1 MKRHSRPIGLLPTIL
16 LGFACSV
23 VVTLFALWAHPVS
36 VLAMLDKMLH
46 QPLILVLNWLPVAL
60 LIAAFAFAFRNVF
73 WSSAAVGAVVGVMS
87 LINRVKLTVRGEP
100 FVPRDITLI
109 KEAADAA
116 GSYDMTLPWFQAG
129 CLLVLTAAFIVLGVL
144 LPLKKA
150 ENAPKKRETLVRIV
164 GFVLC
169 AAVLVSAVGLVY
181 SSTELYNSFETTEP
195 YNLSSVNNE
204 LGFVYYFCYHFSTY
218 KIEKP
223 EGFDRDEAASWETGY
238 VPAQDAADVN
248 VVFVMNEAFSDILN
262 EDVFVF
268 PEGENP
274 MEVYNSLAESE
285 NAWAGHIVVPYFA
298 GGTADTEFDVV
309 SGMQTNLLNPASPSL
324 TAFRTVNRN
333 LDSIFR
339 VFGSDGYTSCFMH
352 PGQSWFYNRENVYDW
367 FGADESFFV
376 EDFEDAEYKGD
387 WVTDESVLRMLE
399 SRFEEKSAGGGL
411 DFTYAVTI
419 QNHMSYTED
428 KYGDYVCPEVET
440 TAELSPEIQ
449 TAVNVYAEGIR
460 DANALLESL
469 TEFYSAQSEPVL
481 LVFFGDHLPYLGD
494 NRQGYSELGLPA
506 AEIVGGED
514 PYAAYTAPVLIWCN
528 DAAAEALDFENAVDA
543 LDLPEDGRISACYL
557 GTAVLELTGRGEV
570 SPWFAFLNEMRR
582 ELPVLHNGFYESAD
596 GVISTEPT
604 AEQSELVSRMRCWA
618 YYKLRYGV
626 VD

>member
-1 MKRHSRPIGLLPTIL
+1 MKRHSRPVGLLTAIL
-16 LGFACSV
+16 LGLACSV
-23 VVTLFALWAHPVS
+23 VVTLFVLWAHPVS
-36 VLAMLDKMLH
+36 VLAMLGKMLR
-46 QPLILVLNWLPVAL
+46 QPLILFLNWLPIAL
-60 LIAAFAFAFRNVF
+60 LTAAFAFAFRNVF
-73 WSSAAVGAVVGVMS
+73 FSSALVGLIAGAMS
-87 LINRVKLTVRGEP
+87 LINRVKLTIRGEP
-100 FVPRDITLI
+100 FVPRDISLI

-116 GSYDMTLPWFQAG
+116 GSYDMTLPWFQIG
-129 CLLVLTAAFIVLGVL
+129 CLVVMTAVFIVLGVL
-144 LPLKKA
+144 LPLKKS
-150 ENAPKKRETLVRIV
+150 EDAPKMRGALVRV
-164 GFVLC
+164 MGFVLC
-169 AAVLVSAVGLVY
+169 LAVLVGAVGLVY
-181 SSTELYNSFETTEP
+181 SSTDLYNSFETTEP

-238 VPAQDAADVN
+238 ESAPDAADVN

-274 MEVYNSLAESE
+274 MEVYNTLAEGE

-298 GGTADTEFDVV
+298 GGTADTEFDVA
-309 SGMQTNLLNPASPSL
+309 SGMQTNLLNPAAPSL
-324 TAFRTVNRN
+324 TAFRTVNRD

-339 VFGSDGYTSCFMH
+339 VFGADGYTSCFMH

-376 EDFEDAEYKGD
+376 EDFDAEYKGS
-387 WVTDESVLRMLE
+387 WVTDESVLRELV

-419 QNHMSYTED
+419 QNHMSYNAE

-460 DANALLESL
+460 DANAMLEDL
-469 TEFYSAQSEPVL
+469 TEFYSEQSEPVL

-494 NRQGYSELGLPA
+494 NRQGYAELGLPA
-506 AEIVGGED
+506 ASVTGGED
-514 PYAAYTAPVLIWCN
+514 PFAAYTAPVLFWCN
-528 DAAAEALDFENAVDA
+528 DAAAEALDFANAIEA
-543 LDLPEDGRISACYL
+543 LDLPADGRISACYL
-557 GTAVLELTGRGEV
+557 GAAVLELTGRGEV

-582 ELPVLHNGFYESAD
+582 ELPVLHNGYYESAD
-596 GVISTEPT
+596 GEITTEPT
-604 AEQSELVSRMRCWA
+604 AEEAALVSRMRCWA

-626 VD
+626 VK

>member
-1 MKRHSRPIGLLPTIL
+1 MKRHSRPIGLLPAIL
-16 LGFACSV
+16 LGLACSV
-23 VVTLFALWAHPVS
+23 VVTLFVLWAHPVS
-36 VLAMLDKMLH
+36 VLAMLGKMLR
-46 QPLILVLNWLPVAL
+46 QPLILFLNWLPIAL
-60 LIAAFAFAFRNVF
+60 LTAAFAFAFRNVF
-73 WSSAAVGAVVGVMS
+73 FSSALVGFIAGAMS
-87 LINRVKLTVRGEP
+87 LVNRVKLTIRGEP
-100 FVPRDITLI
+100 FVPRDISLI

-116 GSYDMTLPWFQAG
+116 GSYDMTLPWFQLG
-129 CLLVLTAAFIVLGVL
+129 CLVVMTAVFIVLGVL

-150 ENAPKKRETLVRIV
+150 EDAPKKRGVLVRVI

-169 AAVLVSAVGLVY
+169 VAVLAGAVGLVY
-181 SSTELYNSFETTEP
+181 SSTDLYNSFETTEP

-238 VPAQDAADVN
+238 ESAPDAADVN

-274 MEVYNSLAESE
+274 MEVYNTLAEGE

-298 GGTADTEFDVV
+298 GGTADTEFDVA

-324 TAFRTVNRN
+324 TAFRTVNRD

-339 VFGSDGYTSCFMH
+339 VFGADGYTSCFMH

-376 EDFEDAEYKGD
+376 EDFDAEYKGD
-387 WVTDESVLRMLE
+387 WVTDESVLRELV

-419 QNHMSYTED
+419 QNHMSYTAE

-460 DANALLESL
+460 DANALLEDL
-469 TEFYSAQSEPVL
+469 TEFYSAQDEPVL

-494 NRQGYSELGLPA
+494 NRQGYAELGLPA
-506 AEIVGGED
+506 ASVAGGED
-514 PYAAYTAPVLIWCN
+514 PYAAYTAPFLIWCN
-528 DAAAEALDFENAVDA
+528 DAAAEALDFENAIEA
-543 LDLPEDGRISACYL
+543 LDLPADGRISACYL
-557 GTAVLELTGRGEV
+557 GAAVLELTGRGEV

-596 GVISTEPT
+596 GSISTEPT
-604 AEQSELVSRMRCWA
+604 AEQAALVSRMRCWA

>member
-1 MKRHSRPIGLLPTIL
+1 MKRHSRPVGLLTAIL
-16 LGFACSV
+16 LGLACSV
-23 VVTLFALWAHPVS
+23 VVTLFVLWAHPVS
-36 VLAMLDKMLH
+36 VLAMLGKMLR
-46 QPLILVLNWLPVAL
+46 QPLILFLNWLPIAL
-60 LIAAFAFAFRNVF
+60 LTAAFAFAFRNVF
-73 WSSAAVGAVVGVMS
+73 FSSALVGLIAGAMS
-87 LINRVKLTVRGEP
+87 LINRVKLTIRGEP
-100 FVPRDITLI
+100 FVPRDISLI

-116 GSYDMTLPWFQAG
+116 GSYDMTLPWFQIG
-129 CLLVLTAAFIVLGVL
+129 CLVVMTAVFIILGVL
-144 LPLKKA
+144 LPLKKS
-150 ENAPKKRETLVRIV
+150 EDAPKKRGALVRV
-164 GFVLC
+164 MGFVLC
-169 AAVLVSAVGLVY
+169 LAVLVGAVGLVY
-181 SSTELYNSFETTEP
+181 SSTDLYNSFETTEP

-238 VPAQDAADVN
+238 ESAPDAADVN

-274 MEVYNSLAESE
+274 MEVYNTMAEGE

-298 GGTADTEFDVV
+298 GGTADTEFDVA
-309 SGMQTNLLNPASPSL
+309 SGMQTNLLNPAAPSL
-324 TAFRTVNRN
+324 TAFRTVNRD

-339 VFGSDGYTSCFMH
+339 VFGADGYTSCFMH

-376 EDFEDAEYKGD
+376 EDFDAEYKGS
-387 WVTDESVLRMLE
+387 WVTDESVLRELV

-419 QNHMSYTED
+419 QNHMSYTAE

-460 DANALLESL
+460 DANAMLEDL
-469 TEFYSAQSEPVL
+469 TEFYSEQSEPVL

-494 NRQGYSELGLPA
+494 NRQGYAELGLPA
-506 AEIVGGED
+506 ASVTGGED
-514 PYAAYTAPVLIWCN
+514 PFAAYTAPVLFWCN
-528 DAAAEALDFENAVDA
+528 DAAAEALDFANAIEA
-543 LDLPEDGRISACYL
+543 LDLPADGRISACYL
-557 GTAVLELTGRGEV
+557 GAVVLELTGRGEV

-582 ELPVLHNGFYESAD
+582 ELPVLHNGYYESAD
-596 GVISTEPT
+596 GEITTEPT
-604 AEQSELVSRMRCWA
+604 AEEAALVSRMRCWA

-626 VD
+626 VK

>member
-1 MKRHSRPIGLLPTIL
+1 MKRHSRPVGLLTAIL
-16 LGFACSV
+16 LGLACGV
-23 VVTLFALWAHPVS
+23 VVTLFVLWAHPVS
-36 VLAMLDKMLH
+36 VLAMLGKMLR
-46 QPLILVLNWLPVAL
+46 QPLILFLNWLPIAL
-60 LIAAFAFAFRNVF
+60 LTAAFAFAFRNVF
-73 WSSAAVGAVVGVMS
+73 FSSALVGLIAGAMS
-87 LINRVKLTVRGEP
+87 LINRVKLTIRGEP
-100 FVPRDITLI
+100 FVPRDISLI

-116 GSYDMTLPWFQAG
+116 GSYDMTLPWFQIG
-129 CLLVLTAAFIVLGVL
+129 CLVVMTAVFIVLGVL
-144 LPLKKA
+144 LPLKKS
-150 ENAPKKRETLVRIV
+150 EDAPKKRGALVRV
-164 GFVLC
+164 MGFVLC
-169 AAVLVSAVGLVY
+169 LAVLVGAVGLVY
-181 SSTELYNSFETTEP
+181 SSADLYNSFETTEP

-238 VPAQDAADVN
+238 ESAPDAADVN

-274 MEVYNSLAESE
+274 MEVYNTLAEGE

-298 GGTADTEFDVV
+298 GGTADTEFDVA
-309 SGMQTNLLNPASPSL
+309 SGMQTNLLNPAAPSL
-324 TAFRTVNRN
+324 TAFRTVNRD

-339 VFGSDGYTSCFMH
+339 VFGADGYTSCFMH

-376 EDFEDAEYKGD
+376 EDFDAEYKGS
-387 WVTDESVLRMLE
+387 WVTDESVLRELV

-419 QNHMSYTED
+419 QNHMSYTAE

-460 DANALLESL
+460 DANAMLEDL
-469 TEFYSAQSEPVL
+469 TEFYSEQSEPVL

-494 NRQGYSELGLPA
+494 NRQGYAELGLPA
-506 AEIVGGED
+506 ASVTGGED
-514 PYAAYTAPVLIWCN
+514 PFAAYTAPVLFWCN
-528 DAAAEALDFENAVDA
+528 DAAAEALDFANAIEA
-543 LDLPEDGRISACYL
+543 LDLPADGRISACYL
-557 GTAVLELTGRGEV
+557 GAAVLELTGRGEV

-582 ELPVLHNGFYESAD
+582 ELPVLHNGYYESAD
-596 GVISTEPT
+596 GEITTEPT
-604 AEQSELVSRMRCWA
+604 AEEAALVSRMRCWA

-626 VD
+626 VK

>member
-1 MKRHSRPIGLLPTIL
+1 MKRHSRPVGLLTAIL
-16 LGFACSV
+16 LGLACSV
-23 VVTLFALWAHPVS
+23 VVTLFVLWAHPVS
-36 VLAMLDKMLH
+36 VLAMLGKMLR
-46 QPLILVLNWLPVAL
+46 QPLILFLNWLPIAL
-60 LIAAFAFAFRNVF
+60 LTAAFAFAFRNVF
-73 WSSAAVGAVVGVMS
+73 FSSALVGLIAGAMS
-87 LINRVKLTVRGEP
+87 LINRVKLTIRGEP
-100 FVPRDITLI
+100 FVPRDISLI

-116 GSYDMTLPWFQAG
+116 GSYDMTLPWFQIG
-129 CLLVLTAAFIVLGVL
+129 CLVVMTAVFIVLGVL
-144 LPLKKA
+144 LPLKKS
-150 ENAPKKRETLVRIV
+150 EDAPKKRGALVRV
-164 GFVLC
+164 MGFVLC
-169 AAVLVSAVGLVY
+169 LAVLVGAVGLVY
-181 SSTELYNSFETTEP
+181 SSTDLYNSFKTTEP

-223 EGFDRDEAASWETGY
+223 EGFDREEAASWETGY
-238 VPAQDAADVN
+238 ESAPDAADVN

-274 MEVYNSLAESE
+274 MEVYNTMAEGE

-298 GGTADTEFDVV
+298 GGTADTEFDVA
-309 SGMQTNLLNPASPSL
+309 SGMQTNLLNPAAPSL
-324 TAFRTVNRN
+324 TAFRTVNRD

-339 VFGSDGYTSCFMH
+339 VFGADGYTSCFMH

-376 EDFEDAEYKGD
+376 EDFDAEYKGS
-387 WVTDESVLRMLE
+387 WVTDESVLRELV

-419 QNHMSYTED
+419 QNHMSYTAE

-460 DANALLESL
+460 DANAMLEDL
-469 TEFYSAQSEPVL
+469 TEFYSEQSEPVL

-494 NRQGYSELGLPA
+494 NRQGYAELGLPA
-506 AEIVGGED
+506 ASVTGGED
-514 PYAAYTAPVLIWCN
+514 PFAAYTAPVLFWCN
-528 DAAAEALDFENAVDA
+528 DAAAEALDFANAIEA
-543 LDLPEDGRISACYL
+543 LDLPADGRISACYL
-557 GTAVLELTGRGEV
+557 GAAVLELTGRGEV

-582 ELPVLHNGFYESAD
+582 ELPVLHNGYYESAD
-596 GVISTEPT
+596 GEITTEPT
-604 AEQSELVSRMRCWA
+604 AEEAALVSRMRCWA

-626 VD
+626 VK

>member
-1 MKRHSRPIGLLPTIL
+1 MKRHSRPVGLLTAIL
-16 LGFACSV
+16 LGLACGV
-23 VVTLFALWAHPVS
+23 VVTLFVLWAHPVS
-36 VLAMLDKMLH
+36 VLAMLGKMLR
-46 QPLILVLNWLPVAL
+46 QPLILFLNWLPIAL
-60 LIAAFAFAFRNVF
+60 LTAAFAFAFRNVF
-73 WSSAAVGAVVGVMS
+73 FSSALVGLIAGAMS
-87 LINRVKLTVRGEP
+87 LINRVKLTIRGEP
-100 FVPRDITLI
+100 FVPRDISLI

-116 GSYDMTLPWFQAG
+116 GSYDMTLPWFQIG
-129 CLLVLTAAFIVLGVL
+129 CLVVMTAVFIVLGVL
-144 LPLKKA
+144 LPLKKS
-150 ENAPKKRETLVRIV
+150 EDAPKKRGALVRV
-164 GFVLC
+164 MGFVLC
-169 AAVLVSAVGLVY
+169 LAVLVGAVGLVY
-181 SSTELYNSFETTEP
+181 SSADLYNSFETTEP

-238 VPAQDAADVN
+238 ESAPDAADVN

-274 MEVYNSLAESE
+274 MEVYNTLAEGE

-298 GGTADTEFDVV
+298 GGTADTEFDVA
-309 SGMQTNLLNPASPSL
+309 SGMQTNLLNPAAPSL
-324 TAFRTVNRN
+324 TAFRTVNRD

-339 VFGSDGYTSCFMH
+339 IFGADGYTSCFMH

-376 EDFEDAEYKGD
+376 EDFDAEYKGS
-387 WVTDESVLRMLE
+387 WVTDESVLRELV

-419 QNHMSYTED
+419 QNHMSYTAE

-460 DANALLESL
+460 DANAMLEDL
-469 TEFYSAQSEPVL
+469 TEFYSEQSEPVL

-494 NRQGYSELGLPA
+494 NRQGYAELGLPA
-506 AEIVGGED
+506 ASVTGGED
-514 PYAAYTAPVLIWCN
+514 PFAAYTAPVLFWCN
-528 DAAAEALDFENAVDA
+528 DAAAEALDFANAIEA
-543 LDLPEDGRISACYL
+543 LDLPADGRISACYL
-557 GTAVLELTGRGEV
+557 GAVVLELTGRGEV

-582 ELPVLHNGFYESAD
+582 KLPVLHNGYYEGAD
-596 GVISTEPT
+596 GEITTEPT
-604 AEQSELVSRMRCWA
+604 AEEAALVSRMRCWA

-626 VD
+626 VK

>member
-1 MKRHSRPIGLLPTIL
+1 MKRHSRPVGLLTAIL
-16 LGFACSV
+16 LGLACSV
-23 VVTLFALWAHPVS
+23 VVTLFVLWAHPVS
-36 VLAMLDKMLH
+36 VLAMLGKMLR
-46 QPLILVLNWLPVAL
+46 QPLILFLNWLPIAL
-60 LIAAFAFAFRNVF
+60 LTAAFAFAFRNVF
-73 WSSAAVGAVVGVMS
+73 FSSALVGLIAGVMS
-87 LINRVKLTVRGEP
+87 IINRVKLTIRGEP
-100 FVPRDITLI
+100 FVPRDISLI

-116 GSYDMTLPWFQAG
+116 GSYDMTLPWFQIG
-129 CLLVLTAAFIVLGVL
+129 CLVVMTAVFIVLGVL
-144 LPLKKA
+144 LPLKKS
-150 ENAPKKRETLVRIV
+150 EDAPKKRGALVRV
-164 GFVLC
+164 MGFVLC
-169 AAVLVSAVGLVY
+169 LAVLVGAVGLVY
-181 SSTELYNSFETTEP
+181 SSTDLYNSFETTEP

-223 EGFDRDEAASWETGY
+223 EGFDREEAASWETGY
-238 VPAQDAADVN
+238 ESAPDAADVN

-274 MEVYNSLAESE
+274 MEVYNTLAEGE

-298 GGTADTEFDVV
+298 GGTADTEFDVA
-309 SGMQTNLLNPASPSL
+309 SGMQTNLLNPAAPSL
-324 TAFRTVNRN
+324 TAFRTVNRD

-339 VFGSDGYTSCFMH
+339 VFGADGYTSCFMH

-376 EDFEDAEYKGD
+376 EDFDAEYKGS
-387 WVTDESVLRMLE
+387 WVTDESVLRELI

-419 QNHMSYTED
+419 QNHMSYTAE

-460 DANALLESL
+460 DANAMLEDL
-469 TEFYSAQSEPVL
+469 TEFYSEQSEPVL

-494 NRQGYSELGLPA
+494 NRQVYAELGLPA
-506 AEIVGGED
+506 ASVTGGED
-514 PYAAYTAPVLIWCN
+514 PFAAYTAPVLFWCN
-528 DAAAEALDFENAVDA
+528 DAAAEALDFANAIEA
-543 LDLPEDGRISACYL
+543 LDLPADGRISACYL
-557 GTAVLELTGRGEV
+557 GAAVLELTGRGEV

-582 ELPVLHNGFYESAD
+582 ELPVLHNGYYESAD
-596 GVISTEPT
+596 GEITTEPT
-604 AEQSELVSRMRCWA
+604 AEEAALVSRMRCWA

-626 VD
+626 VK

>member
-1 MKRHSRPIGLLPTIL
+1 MKRHSRPVGLLTAIL
-16 LGFACSV
+16 LGLACSV
-23 VVTLFALWAHPVS
+23 VVTLFVLWAHPVS
-36 VLAMLDKMLH
+36 VLAMLGKMLR
-46 QPLILVLNWLPVAL
+46 QPLILFLNWLPIAL
-60 LIAAFAFAFRNVF
+60 LTAAFAFAFRNVF
-73 WSSAAVGAVVGVMS
+73 FSSALVGLIAGAMS
-87 LINRVKLTVRGEP
+87 LINRVKLTIRGEP
-100 FVPRDITLI
+100 FVPRDISLI

-116 GSYDMTLPWFQAG
+116 GSYDMTLPWFQIG
-129 CLLVLTAAFIVLGVL
+129 CLVVMTAVFIVLGVL
-144 LPLKKA
+144 LPLKKS
-150 ENAPKKRETLVRIV
+150 EDAPKKRGALVRV
-164 GFVLC
+164 TGFVLC
-169 AAVLVSAVGLVY
+169 LAVLVGAVGLVY
-181 SSTELYNSFETTEP
+181 SSTDLYNSFETTEP

-204 LGFVYYFCYHFSTY
+204 LGFAYYFCYHFSTY

-238 VPAQDAADVN
+238 ESAPDAADVN

-274 MEVYNSLAESE
+274 MEVYNTMAEGE

-298 GGTADTEFDVV
+298 GGTADTEFDVA
-309 SGMQTNLLNPASPSL
+309 SGMQTNLLNPAAPSL
-324 TAFRTVNRN
+324 TAFRTVNRD

-339 VFGSDGYTSCFMH
+339 VFGADGYTSCFMH

-376 EDFEDAEYKGD
+376 EDFDAEYKGS
-387 WVTDESVLRMLE
+387 WVTDESVLRELV

-419 QNHMSYTED
+419 QNHMSYTAE

-460 DANALLESL
+460 DANAMLEDL
-469 TEFYSAQSEPVL
+469 TEFYSEQSEPVL

-494 NRQGYSELGLPA
+494 NRQGYAELGLPA
-506 AEIVGGED
+506 ASVTGGED
-514 PYAAYTAPVLIWCN
+514 PFAAYTAPVLFWCN
-528 DAAAEALDFENAVDA
+528 DAAAEALDFANAIEA
-543 LDLPEDGRISACYL
+543 LDLPADGRISACYL
-557 GTAVLELTGRGEV
+557 GAVVLELTGRGEV

-582 ELPVLHNGFYESAD
+582 ELPVLHNGYYESAD
-596 GVISTEPT
+596 GEITTEPT
-604 AEQSELVSRMRCWA
+604 VEEAALVSRMRCWA

-626 VD
+626 VK

>member
-1 MKRHSRPIGLLPTIL
+1 MKRHSRPVGLLTAIL
-16 LGFACSV
+16 LGLACSV
-23 VVTLFALWAHPVS
+23 VVTLFVLWAHPVS
-36 VLAMLDKMLH
+36 VLAMLGKMLR
-46 QPLILVLNWLPVAL
+46 QPLILFLNWLPIAL
-60 LIAAFAFAFRNVF
+60 LTAAFAFAFRNVF
-73 WSSAAVGAVVGVMS
+73 FSSALVGLIAGVMS
-87 LINRVKLTVRGEP
+87 IINRVKLTIRGEP
-100 FVPRDITLI
+100 FVPRDISLI

-116 GSYDMTLPWFQAG
+116 GSYDMTLPWFQIG
-129 CLLVLTAAFIVLGVL
+129 CLVVMTAVFIVLGVL
-144 LPLKKA
+144 LPLKKS
-150 ENAPKKRETLVRIV
+150 EDAPKKRGALVRV
-164 GFVLC
+164 TGFVLC
-169 AAVLVSAVGLVY
+169 LAVLVGAVGLVY
-181 SSTELYNSFETTEP
+181 SSTDLYNSFETTEP

-238 VPAQDAADVN
+238 ESAPDAADVN

-274 MEVYNSLAESE
+274 MEVYNTLAEGE

-298 GGTADTEFDVV
+298 GGTADTEFDVA
-309 SGMQTNLLNPASPSL
+309 SGMQTNLLNPAAPSL
-324 TAFRTVNRN
+324 TAFRTVNRD

-339 VFGSDGYTSCFMH
+339 VFGADGYTSCFMH

-376 EDFEDAEYKGD
+376 EDFDAEYKGS
-387 WVTDESVLRMLE
+387 WVTDESVLRELF

-419 QNHMSYTED
+419 QNHMSYTAE

-460 DANALLESL
+460 DANAMLEDL
-469 TEFYSAQSEPVL
+469 TEFYSEQSEPVL

-494 NRQGYSELGLPA
+494 NRQGYAELGLPA
-506 AEIVGGED
+506 ASVTGGED
-514 PYAAYTAPVLIWCN
+514 PFAAYTAPVLFWCN
-528 DAAAEALDFENAVDA
+528 DAAAEALDFANAIEA
-543 LDLPEDGRISACYL
+543 LDLPADGRISACYL
-557 GTAVLELTGRGEV
+557 GAAVLELTGRGEV

-582 ELPVLHNGFYESAD
+582 ELPVLHNGYYESAD
-596 GVISTEPT
+596 GEITTEPT
-604 AEQSELVSRMRCWA
+604 AEEAALVSRMRCWA

-626 VD
+626 VK

>member
-1 MKRHSRPIGLLPTIL
+1 MKRHSRPVGLLTAIL
-16 LGFACSV
+16 LGLACGV
-23 VVTLFALWAHPVS
+23 VVTLFVLWAHPVS
-36 VLAMLDKMLH
+36 VLAMLGKMLR
-46 QPLILVLNWLPVAL
+46 QPLILFLNWLPIAL
-60 LIAAFAFAFRNVF
+60 LTAAFAFAFRNVF
-73 WSSAAVGAVVGVMS
+73 FSSALVGLIAGAMS
-87 LINRVKLTVRGEP
+87 LINRVKLTIRGEP
-100 FVPRDITLI
+100 FVPRDISLI

-116 GSYDMTLPWFQAG
+116 GSYDMTLPWFQIG
-129 CLLVLTAAFIVLGVL
+129 CLVVMTAVFIVLGVL
-144 LPLKKA
+144 LPLKKS
-150 ENAPKKRETLVRIV
+150 EDAPKKRGALVRV
-164 GFVLC
+164 MGFVLC
-169 AAVLVSAVGLVY
+169 LAVLVGAVGLVY
-181 SSTELYNSFETTEP
+181 SSTDLYNSFETTEP

-204 LGFVYYFCYHFSTY
+204 LGFAYYFCYHFSTY

-238 VPAQDAADVN
+238 ESAPDAADVN

-274 MEVYNSLAESE
+274 MEVYNTLAEGE

-298 GGTADTEFDVV
+298 GGTADTEFDVA
-309 SGMQTNLLNPASPSL
+309 SGMQTNLLNPAAPSL
-324 TAFRTVNRN
+324 TAFRTVNRD

-339 VFGSDGYTSCFMH
+339 VFGADGYTSCFMH

-376 EDFEDAEYKGD
+376 EDFDAEYKGS
-387 WVTDESVLRMLE
+387 WVTDESVLRELV

-419 QNHMSYTED
+419 QNHMSYTAE

-460 DANALLESL
+460 DANAMLEDL
-469 TEFYSAQSEPVL
+469 TEFYSEQSEPVL

-494 NRQGYSELGLPA
+494 NRQGYAELGLPA
-506 AEIVGGED
+506 ASVTGGED
-514 PYAAYTAPVLIWCN
+514 PFAAYTAPVLFWCN
-528 DAAAEALDFENAVDA
+528 DAAAEALDFANAIEA
-543 LDLPEDGRISACYL
+543 LDLPADGRISACYL
-557 GTAVLELTGRGEV
+557 GAVVLELTGRGEV

-582 ELPVLHNGFYESAD
+582 ELPVLHNGYYESAD
-596 GVISTEPT
+596 GEITTEPT
-604 AEQSELVSRMRCWA
+604 AEEAALVSRMRCWA

-626 VD
+626 VK

>member
-1 MKRHSRPIGLLPTIL
+1 MKRHSRPVGLLTAIL
-16 LGFACSV
+16 LGLACSV
-23 VVTLFALWAHPVS
+23 VVTLFVLWAHPVS
-36 VLAMLDKMLH
+36 VLAMLGKMLR
-46 QPLILVLNWLPVAL
+46 QPLILFLNWLPIAL
-60 LIAAFAFAFRNVF
+60 LTAAFAFAFRNVF
-73 WSSAAVGAVVGVMS
+73 FSSALVGLIAGAMS
-87 LINRVKLTVRGEP
+87 IINRVKLTIRGEP
-100 FVPRDITLI
+100 FVPRDISLI

-116 GSYDMTLPWFQAG
+116 GSYDMTLPWFQIG
-129 CLLVLTAAFIVLGVL
+129 CLVVMTAVFIALGVL
-144 LPLKKA
+144 LPLKKS
-150 ENAPKKRETLVRIV
+150 EDAPKKRGALVRV
-164 GFVLC
+164 MGFVLC
-169 AAVLVSAVGLVY
+169 LAVLVGAVGLVY
-181 SSTELYNSFETTEP
+181 SSTDLYNSFETTEP

-204 LGFVYYFCYHFSTY
+204 LGFAYYFCYHFSTY

-238 VPAQDAADVN
+238 ESAPDAADVN

-274 MEVYNSLAESE
+274 MEVYNTLAEGE

-298 GGTADTEFDVV
+298 GGTADTEFDVA
-309 SGMQTNLLNPASPSL
+309 SGMQTNLLNPAAPSL
-324 TAFRTVNRN
+324 TAFRTVNRD

-339 VFGSDGYTSCFMH
+339 VFGADGYTSCFMH

-376 EDFEDAEYKGD
+376 EDFDAEYKGS
-387 WVTDESVLRMLE
+387 WVTDESVLRELV

-419 QNHMSYTED
+419 QNHMSYTAE

-460 DANALLESL
+460 DANAMLEDL
-469 TEFYSAQSEPVL
+469 TEFYSEQSEPVL

-494 NRQGYSELGLPA
+494 NRQGYAELGLPA
-506 AEIVGGED
+506 ASVTGGED
-514 PYAAYTAPVLIWCN
+514 PFAAYTAPVLFWCN
-528 DAAAEALDFENAVDA
+528 DAAAEALDFANAIEA
-543 LDLPEDGRISACYL
+543 LDLPADGRISACYL
-557 GTAVLELTGRGEV
+557 GAVVLELTGRGEV

-582 ELPVLHNGFYESAD
+582 ELPVLHNGYYESAD
-596 GVISTEPT
+596 GEITTEPT
-604 AEQSELVSRMRCWA
+604 AEEAALVSRMRCWA

-626 VD
+626 VK

>member
-1 MKRHSRPIGLLPTIL
+1 MKRHSRPVGLLTAIL
-16 LGFACSV
+16 LGLACGV
-23 VVTLFALWAHPVS
+23 VVTLFVLWAHPVS
-36 VLAMLDKMLH
+36 VLAMLGKMLR
-46 QPLILVLNWLPVAL
+46 QPLILFLNWLPIAL
-60 LIAAFAFAFRNVF
+60 LTAAFAFAFRNVF
-73 WSSAAVGAVVGVMS
+73 FSSALVGLIAGAMS
-87 LINRVKLTVRGEP
+87 LINRVKLTIRGEP
-100 FVPRDITLI
+100 FVPRDISLI

-116 GSYDMTLPWFQAG
+116 GSYDMTLPWFQIG
-129 CLLVLTAAFIVLGVL
+129 CLVVMTAVFIVLGVL
-144 LPLKKA
+144 LPLKKS
-150 ENAPKKRETLVRIV
+150 EDAPKKRGALVRV
-164 GFVLC
+164 MGFVLC
-169 AAVLVSAVGLVY
+169 LAVLVGAVGLVY
-181 SSTELYNSFETTEP
+181 SSADLYNSFETTEP

-223 EGFDRDEAASWETGY
+223 EGFDREEAASWETGY
-238 VPAQDAADVN
+238 ESAPDAADVN

-274 MEVYNSLAESE
+274 MEVYNTLAEGE

-298 GGTADTEFDVV
+298 GGTADTEFDVA
-309 SGMQTNLLNPASPSL
+309 SGMQTNLLNPAAPSL
-324 TAFRTVNRN
+324 TAFRTVNRD

-339 VFGSDGYTSCFMH
+339 VFGADGYTSCFMH

-376 EDFEDAEYKGD
+376 EDFDAEYKGS
-387 WVTDESVLRMLE
+387 WVTDESVLRELV

-419 QNHMSYTED
+419 QNHMSYTAE

-460 DANALLESL
+460 DANAMLEDL
-469 TEFYSAQSEPVL
+469 TEFYSEQSEPVL

-494 NRQGYSELGLPA
+494 NRQGYAELGLPA
-506 AEIVGGED
+506 ASVTGGED
-514 PYAAYTAPVLIWCN
+514 PFAAYTAPVLFWCN
-528 DAAAEALDFENAVDA
+528 DAAAEALDFANAIEA
-543 LDLPEDGRISACYL
+543 LDLPADGRISACYL
-557 GTAVLELTGRGEV
+557 GAVVLELTGRGEV

-582 ELPVLHNGFYESAD
+582 ELPVLHNGYYEGAD
-596 GVISTEPT
+596 GEITTEPT
-604 AEQSELVSRMRCWA
+604 AEEAALVSRMRCWA

-626 VD
+626 VK

>member
-1 MKRHSRPIGLLPTIL
+1 MKRHSRPVGLLTAIL
-16 LGFACSV
+16 LGLACGV
-23 VVTLFALWAHPVS
+23 VVTLFVLWAHPVS
-36 VLAMLDKMLH
+36 VLAMLGKMLR
-46 QPLILVLNWLPVAL
+46 QPLILFLNWLPIAL
-60 LIAAFAFAFRNVF
+60 LTAAFAFAFRNVF
-73 WSSAAVGAVVGVMS
+73 FSSALVGLIAGAMS
-87 LINRVKLTVRGEP
+87 LINRVKLTIRGEP
-100 FVPRDITLI
+100 FVPRDISLI

-116 GSYDMTLPWFQAG
+116 GSYDMTLPWFQIG
-129 CLLVLTAAFIVLGVL
+129 CLVVMTAVFIVLGVL
-144 LPLKKA
+144 LPLKKS
-150 ENAPKKRETLVRIV
+150 EDAPKKRGALVRV
-164 GFVLC
+164 MGFVLC
-169 AAVLVSAVGLVY
+169 LAVLVGAVGLVY
-181 SSTELYNSFETTEP
+181 SSADLYNSFETTEP

-238 VPAQDAADVN
+238 ESAPDAADVN

-274 MEVYNSLAESE
+274 MEVYNTLAEGE

-298 GGTADTEFDVV
+298 GGTADTEFDVA
-309 SGMQTNLLNPASPSL
+309 SGMQTNLLNPAAPSL
-324 TAFRTVNRN
+324 TAFRTVNRD

-339 VFGSDGYTSCFMH
+339 IFGADGYTSCFMH

-376 EDFEDAEYKGD
+376 EDFDAEYKGS
-387 WVTDESVLRMLE
+387 WVTDESVLRELI

-419 QNHMSYTED
+419 QNHMSYTAE

-460 DANALLESL
+460 DANAMLEDL
-469 TEFYSAQSEPVL
+469 TEFYSEQSEPVL

-494 NRQGYSELGLPA
+494 NRQGYAELGLPA
-506 AEIVGGED
+506 ASVTGGED
-514 PYAAYTAPVLIWCN
+514 PFAAYTAPVLFWCN
-528 DAAAEALDFENAVDA
+528 DAAAEALDFANAIEA
-543 LDLPEDGRISACYL
+543 LDLPADGRISACYL
-557 GTAVLELTGRGEV
+557 GAVVLELTGRGEV

-582 ELPVLHNGFYESAD
+582 ELPVLHNGYYEGAD
-596 GVISTEPT
+596 GEITTEPT
-604 AEQSELVSRMRCWA
+604 AEEAALVSRMRCWA

-626 VD
+626 VK

>member
-1 MKRHSRPIGLLPTIL
+1 MKRHSRPVGLLTAIL
-16 LGFACSV
+16 LGLACSV
-23 VVTLFALWAHPVS
+23 VVTLFVLWAHPVS
-36 VLAMLDKMLH
+36 VLAMLGKMLR
-46 QPLILVLNWLPVAL
+46 QPLILFLNWLPIAL
-60 LIAAFAFAFRNVF
+60 LTAAFAFAFRNVF
-73 WSSAAVGAVVGVMS
+73 FSSALVGLIAGAMS
-87 LINRVKLTVRGEP
+87 IINRVKLTVRGEP
-100 FVPRDITLI
+100 FVPRDISLI

-116 GSYDMTLPWFQAG
+116 GSYDMTLPWFQIG
-129 CLLVLTAAFIVLGVL
+129 CLAVMTAVFIVLGVL
-144 LPLKKA
+144 LPLKKS
-150 ENAPKKRETLVRIV
+150 EDAPKKRGALVRV
-164 GFVLC
+164 MGFVLC
-169 AAVLVSAVGLVY
+169 LAVLVGAVGLVY
-181 SSTELYNSFETTEP
+181 SSTDLYNSFETTEP

-238 VPAQDAADVN
+238 ESAPDAADVN
-248 VVFVMNEAFSDILN
+248 VVFVMDEAFSDILN

-274 MEVYNSLAESE
+274 MEVYNTLAEGE

-298 GGTADTEFDVV
+298 GGTADTEFDVA
-309 SGMQTNLLNPASPSL
+309 SGMQTNLLNPAAPSL
-324 TAFRTVNRN
+324 TAFRTVNRD

-339 VFGSDGYTSCFMH
+339 VFGADGYTSCFMH

-376 EDFEDAEYKGD
+376 EDFDAEYKGS
-387 WVTDESVLRMLE
+387 WVTDESVLRELV

-419 QNHMSYTED
+419 QNHMSYTAE

-460 DANALLESL
+460 DANALLEDL
-469 TEFYSAQSEPVL
+469 TEFYSAQDEPVL

-494 NRQGYSELGLPA
+494 NRQGYAELGLPA
-506 AEIVGGED
+506 ASVTGGED
-514 PYAAYTAPVLIWCN
+514 PFAAYTAPVLFWCN
-528 DAAAEALDFENAVDA
+528 DAAAEALDFENAIEA
-543 LDLPEDGRISACYL
+543 LDLPADGRISACYL
-557 GTAVLELTGRGEV
+557 GAAVLELTGRGEV

-582 ELPVLHNGFYESAD
+582 ELPVLHNGYYESAD
-596 GVISTEPT
+596 GEITTEPT
-604 AEQSELVSRMRCWA
+604 AEEAALVSRMRCWA

-626 VD
+626 VK

>member
-1 MKRHSRPIGLLPTIL
+1 MKRHSRPVGLLTAIL
-16 LGFACSV
+16 LGLACSV
-23 VVTLFALWAHPVS
+23 VVTLFVLWAHPVS
-36 VLAMLDKMLH
+36 VLAMLGKMLR
-46 QPLILVLNWLPVAL
+46 QPLILFLNWLPIAL
-60 LIAAFAFAFRNVF
+60 LTAAFAFAFRNVF
-73 WSSAAVGAVVGVMS
+73 FSSALVGLIAGAMS
-87 LINRVKLTVRGEP
+87 LINRVKLTIRGEP
-100 FVPRDITLI
+100 FVPRDISLI

-116 GSYDMTLPWFQAG
+116 GSYDMTLPWFQIG
-129 CLLVLTAAFIVLGVL
+129 CLVVMTAVFIVLGVL
-144 LPLKKA
+144 LPLKKS
-150 ENAPKKRETLVRIV
+150 EDAPKKRGALVRV
-164 GFVLC
+164 MGFVLC
-169 AAVLVSAVGLVY
+169 LAVLVGAVGLVY
-181 SSTELYNSFETTEP
+181 SSTDLYNSFETTEP

-238 VPAQDAADVN
+238 ESAPAAADVN

-274 MEVYNSLAESE
+274 MEVYNTLAEGE

-309 SGMQTNLLNPASPSL
+309 SGMQTNLLNPAAPSL
-324 TAFRTVNRN
+324 TAFRTVNRD

-339 VFGSDGYTSCFMH
+339 V
-352 PGQSWFYNRENVYDW
+352 

-376 EDFEDAEYKGD
+376 EDFDAEYKGS
-387 WVTDESVLRMLE
+387 WVTDESVLRELV

-419 QNHMSYTED
+419 QNHMSYTAE

-460 DANALLESL
+460 DANAMLEDL
-469 TEFYSAQSEPVL
+469 TEFYSEQSEPVL

-494 NRQGYSELGLPA
+494 NRQGYAELGLPA
-506 AEIVGGED
+506 ASVTGGED
-514 PYAAYTAPVLIWCN
+514 PFAAYTAPVLFWCN
-528 DAAAEALDFENAVDA
+528 DAAAEALDFANAIEA
-543 LDLPEDGRISACYL
+543 LDLPADGRISACYL
-557 GTAVLELTGRGEV
+557 GAVVLELTGRGEV

-582 ELPVLHNGFYESAD
+582 ELPVLHNGYYESAD
-596 GVISTEPT
+596 GEITTEPT
-604 AEQSELVSRMRCWA
+604 AEEAALVSRMRCWA

-626 VD
+626 VK

>member
-1 MKRHSRPIGLLPTIL
+1 MKRHSRPVGLLTAIL
-16 LGFACSV
+16 LGLACSV
-23 VVTLFALWAHPVS
+23 VVTLFVLWAHPVS
-36 VLAMLDKMLH
+36 VLAMLGKMLR
-46 QPLILVLNWLPVAL
+46 QPLILFLNWLPIAL
-60 LIAAFAFAFRNVF
+60 LTAAFAFAFRNVF
-73 WSSAAVGAVVGVMS
+73 FSSALVGLIVGAMS
-87 LINRVKLTVRGEP
+87 LINRVKLTIRGEP
-100 FVPRDITLI
+100 FVPRDISLI

-116 GSYDMTLPWFQAG
+116 GSYDMTLPWFQIG
-129 CLLVLTAAFIVLGVL
+129 CLVVMTAVFIVLGVL
-144 LPLKKA
+144 LPLKKS
-150 ENAPKKRETLVRIV
+150 EDAPKKRGALVRV
-164 GFVLC
+164 MGFVLC
-169 AAVLVSAVGLVY
+169 LAVLVGAVGLVY
-181 SSTELYNSFETTEP
+181 SSTDLYNSFETTEP

-204 LGFVYYFCYHFSTY
+204 LGFAYYFCYHFSTY

-238 VPAQDAADVN
+238 ESAPDAADVN

-274 MEVYNSLAESE
+274 MEVYNTMAEGE

-298 GGTADTEFDVV
+298 GGTADTEFDVA
-309 SGMQTNLLNPASPSL
+309 SGMQTNLLNPAAPSL
-324 TAFRTVNRN
+324 TAFRTVNRD

-339 VFGSDGYTSCFMH
+339 VFGADGYTSCFMH

-376 EDFEDAEYKGD
+376 EDFDAEYKGS
-387 WVTDESVLRMLE
+387 WVTDESVLRELI

-419 QNHMSYTED
+419 QNHMSYTAE

-460 DANALLESL
+460 DANAMLEDL
-469 TEFYSAQSEPVL
+469 TEFYSEQSEPVL

-494 NRQGYSELGLPA
+494 NRQGYAELGLPA
-506 AEIVGGED
+506 ASVTGGED
-514 PYAAYTAPVLIWCN
+514 PFAAYTAPVLFWCN
-528 DAAAEALDFENAVDA
+528 DAAAEALDFANAIEA
-543 LDLPEDGRISACYL
+543 LDLPADGRISACYL
-557 GTAVLELTGRGEV
+557 GAAVLELTGRGEV

-582 ELPVLHNGFYESAD
+582 ELPVLHNGYYESAD
-596 GVISTEPT
+596 GEITTEPT
-604 AEQSELVSRMRCWA
+604 AEEAALVSRMRCWA

-626 VD
+626 VK

>member
-1 MKRHSRPIGLLPTIL
+1 MKRHSRPVGLLTAIL
-16 LGFACSV
+16 LGLACSV
-23 VVTLFALWAHPVS
+23 VVTLFVLWAHPVS
-36 VLAMLDKMLH
+36 VLAMLGKMLR
-46 QPLILVLNWLPVAL
+46 QPLILFLNWLPIAL
-60 LIAAFAFAFRNVF
+60 LTAAFAFAFRNVF
-73 WSSAAVGAVVGVMS
+73 FSSALVGLIAGVMS
-87 LINRVKLTVRGEP
+87 IINRVKLTIRGEP
-100 FVPRDITLI
+100 FVPRDISLI

-116 GSYDMTLPWFQAG
+116 GSYDMTLPWFQIG
-129 CLLVLTAAFIVLGVL
+129 CLVVMTAVFIVLGVL
-144 LPLKKA
+144 LPLKKS
-150 ENAPKKRETLVRIV
+150 EDAPKKRGALVRV
-164 GFVLC
+164 MGFVLC
-169 AAVLVSAVGLVY
+169 LAVLVGAVGLVY
-181 SSTELYNSFETTEP
+181 SSTDLYNSFETTEP

-238 VPAQDAADVN
+238 ESAPDAADVN

-274 MEVYNSLAESE
+274 MEVYNTLAEGE

-298 GGTADTEFDVV
+298 GGTADTEFDVA
-309 SGMQTNLLNPASPSL
+309 SGMQTNLLNPAAPSL
-324 TAFRTVNRN
+324 TAFRTVNRD

-339 VFGSDGYTSCFMH
+339 IFGADGYTSCFMH

-376 EDFEDAEYKGD
+376 EDFDAEYKGS
-387 WVTDESVLRMLE
+387 WVTDESVLRELV

-419 QNHMSYTED
+419 QNHMSYTAE

-460 DANALLESL
+460 DANAMLEDL
-469 TEFYSAQSEPVL
+469 TEFYSEQSEPVL

-494 NRQGYSELGLPA
+494 NRQGYAELGLPA
-506 AEIVGGED
+506 ASVTGGED
-514 PYAAYTAPVLIWCN
+514 PFAAYTAPVLFWCN
-528 DAAAEALDFENAVDA
+528 DAAAEALDFANAIEA
-543 LDLPEDGRISACYL
+543 LDLPADGRISACYL
-557 GTAVLELTGRGEV
+557 GAAVLELTGRGEV

-582 ELPVLHNGFYESAD
+582 ELPVLHNGYYESAD
-596 GVISTEPT
+596 GEITTEPT
-604 AEQSELVSRMRCWA
+604 AEEAALVSRMRCWA

-626 VD
+626 VK

>member
-1 MKRHSRPIGLLPTIL
+1 MKRHSRPVGLLTAIL
-16 LGFACSV
+16 LGLACSV
-23 VVTLFALWAHPVS
+23 VVTLFVLWAHPVS
-36 VLAMLDKMLH
+36 VLAMLGKMLR
-46 QPLILVLNWLPVAL
+46 QPLILFLNWLPIAL
-60 LIAAFAFAFRNVF
+60 LTAAFAFAFRNVF
-73 WSSAAVGAVVGVMS
+73 FSSALVGLIAGAMS
-87 LINRVKLTVRGEP
+87 LINRVKLTIRGEP
-100 FVPRDITLI
+100 FVPRDISLI

-116 GSYDMTLPWFQAG
+116 GSYDMTLPWFQIG
-129 CLLVLTAAFIVLGVL
+129 CLVVMTAVFIVLGVL
-144 LPLKKA
+144 LPLKKS
-150 ENAPKKRETLVRIV
+150 EDAPKKRGALVRV
-164 GFVLC
+164 MGFVLC
-169 AAVLVSAVGLVY
+169 LAVLVGAVGLVY
-181 SSTELYNSFETTEP
+181 SSTDLYNSFETTEP

-204 LGFVYYFCYHFSTY
+204 LGFAYYFCYHFSTY

-223 EGFDRDEAASWETGY
+223 EGFDREEAASWETGY
-238 VPAQDAADVN
+238 ESAPDAADVN

-274 MEVYNSLAESE
+274 MEVYNTLAEGE

-298 GGTADTEFDVV
+298 GGTADTEFDVA
-309 SGMQTNLLNPASPSL
+309 SGMQTNLLNPAAPSL
-324 TAFRTVNRN
+324 TAFRTVNRD

-339 VFGSDGYTSCFMH
+339 IFGADGYTSCFMH

-376 EDFEDAEYKGD
+376 EDFDAEYKGS
-387 WVTDESVLRMLE
+387 WVTDESVLRELI

-419 QNHMSYTED
+419 QNHMSYTAE

-460 DANALLESL
+460 DANAMLEDL
-469 TEFYSAQSEPVL
+469 TEFYSEQSEPVL

-494 NRQGYSELGLPA
+494 NRQGYAELGLPA
-506 AEIVGGED
+506 ASVTGGED
-514 PYAAYTAPVLIWCN
+514 PFAAYTAPVLFWCN
-528 DAAAEALDFENAVDA
+528 DAAAEALDFANAIEA
-543 LDLPEDGRISACYL
+543 LDLPADGRISACYL
-557 GTAVLELTGRGEV
+557 GAVVLELTGRGEV

-582 ELPVLHNGFYESAD
+582 ELPVLHNGYYESAD
-596 GVISTEPT
+596 GEITTEPT
-604 AEQSELVSRMRCWA
+604 AEEAALVSRMRCWA

-626 VD
+626 VK

>member
-1 MKRHSRPIGLLPTIL
+1 MKRHSRPVGLLTAIL
-16 LGFACSV
+16 LGLACSV
-23 VVTLFALWAHPVS
+23 VVTLFVLWAHPVS
-36 VLAMLDKMLH
+36 VLAMLGKMLR
-46 QPLILVLNWLPVAL
+46 QPLILFLNWLPIAL
-60 LIAAFAFAFRNVF
+60 LTAAFAFAFRNVF
-73 WSSAAVGAVVGVMS
+73 FSSALVGLIAGAMS
-87 LINRVKLTVRGEP
+87 LINRVKLTIRGEP
-100 FVPRDITLI
+100 FVPRDISLI

-116 GSYDMTLPWFQAG
+116 GSYDMTLPWFQIG
-129 CLLVLTAAFIVLGVL
+129 CLVVMTAVFIVLGVL
-144 LPLKKA
+144 LPLKKS
-150 ENAPKKRETLVRIV
+150 EDAPKKRGALVRV
-164 GFVLC
+164 MGFVLC
-169 AAVLVSAVGLVY
+169 LAVLVGAVGLVY
-181 SSTELYNSFETTEP
+181 SSTDLYNSFETTEP

-223 EGFDRDEAASWETGY
+223 EGFDREEAASWETGY
-238 VPAQDAADVN
+238 ESAPDAADVN

-274 MEVYNSLAESE
+274 MEVYNTLAEGE

-298 GGTADTEFDVV
+298 GGTADTEFDVA
-309 SGMQTNLLNPASPSL
+309 SGMQTNLLNPAAPSL
-324 TAFRTVNRN
+324 TAFRTVNRD

-339 VFGSDGYTSCFMH
+339 VFGADGYTSCFMH

-376 EDFEDAEYKGD
+376 EDFDAEYKGS
-387 WVTDESVLRMLE
+387 WVTDESVLRELV

-419 QNHMSYTED
+419 QNHMSYTAE

-460 DANALLESL
+460 DANALLKDL
-469 TEFYSAQSEPVL
+469 TEFYSEQSEPVL

-494 NRQGYSELGLPA
+494 NRQGYAELGLPA
-506 AEIVGGED
+506 ASVTGGED
-514 PYAAYTAPVLIWCN
+514 PFAAYTAPVLFWCN
-528 DAAAEALDFENAVDA
+528 DAAAEALDFANAIEA
-543 LDLPEDGRISACYL
+543 LDLPADGRISACYL
-557 GTAVLELTGRGEV
+557 GAVVLELTGRGEV

-582 ELPVLHNGFYESAD
+582 ELPVLHNGYYESAD
-596 GVISTEPT
+596 GEITTEPT
-604 AEQSELVSRMRCWA
+604 AEEAALVSRMRCWA

-626 VD
+626 VK

>member
-1 MKRHSRPIGLLPTIL
+1 MKRHSRPVGLLTAIL
-16 LGFACSV
+16 LGLACSV
-23 VVTLFALWAHPVS
+23 VVTLFVLWAHPVS
-36 VLAMLDKMLH
+36 VLAMLGKMLR
-46 QPLILVLNWLPVAL
+46 QPLILFLNWLPIAL
-60 LIAAFAFAFRNVF
+60 LTAAFAFAFRNVF
-73 WSSAAVGAVVGVMS
+73 FSSALVGLIVGAMS
-87 LINRVKLTVRGEP
+87 LINRVKLTIRGEP
-100 FVPRDITLI
+100 FVPRDISLI

-116 GSYDMTLPWFQAG
+116 GSYDMTLPWFQIG
-129 CLLVLTAAFIVLGVL
+129 CLVVMTAVFIVLGVL
-144 LPLKKA
+144 LPLKKS
-150 ENAPKKRETLVRIV
+150 EDAPKKRGALVRV
-164 GFVLC
+164 MGFVLC
-169 AAVLVSAVGLVY
+169 LAVLVGAVGLVY
-181 SSTELYNSFETTEP
+181 SSADLYNSFETTEP

-204 LGFVYYFCYHFSTY
+204 LGFAYYFCYHFSTY

-238 VPAQDAADVN
+238 ESAPDAADVN

-274 MEVYNSLAESE
+274 MEVYNTLAEGE

-298 GGTADTEFDVV
+298 GGTADTEFDVA
-309 SGMQTNLLNPASPSL
+309 SGMQTNLLNPAAPSL
-324 TAFRTVNRN
+324 TAFRTVNRD

-339 VFGSDGYTSCFMH
+339 IFGADGYTSCFMH

-376 EDFEDAEYKGD
+376 EDFDAEYKGS
-387 WVTDESVLRMLE
+387 WVTDESVLRELV

-419 QNHMSYTED
+419 QNHMSYTAE

-460 DANALLESL
+460 DANAMLEDL
-469 TEFYSAQSEPVL
+469 TEFYSEQSEPVL

-494 NRQGYSELGLPA
+494 NRQGYAELGLPA
-506 AEIVGGED
+506 ASVTGGED
-514 PYAAYTAPVLIWCN
+514 PFAAYTAPVLFWCN
-528 DAAAEALDFENAVDA
+528 DAAAEALDFANAIEA
-543 LDLPEDGRISACYL
+543 LDLPADGRISACYL
-557 GTAVLELTGRGEV
+557 GAVVLELTGRGEV

-582 ELPVLHNGFYESAD
+582 ELPVLHNGYYESAD
-596 GVISTEPT
+596 GEITTEPT
-604 AEQSELVSRMRCWA
+604 AEEAALVSRMRCWA

-626 VD
+626 VK

>member
-1 MKRHSRPIGLLPTIL
+1 MKRHSRPVGLLTAIL
-16 LGFACSV
+16 LGLACGV
-23 VVTLFALWAHPVS
+23 VVTLFVLWAHPVS
-36 VLAMLDKMLH
+36 VLAMLGKMLR
-46 QPLILVLNWLPVAL
+46 QPLILFLNWLPIAL
-60 LIAAFAFAFRNVF
+60 LTAAFAFAFRNVF
-73 WSSAAVGAVVGVMS
+73 FSSALVGLIAGAMS
-87 LINRVKLTVRGEP
+87 LINRVKLTIRGEP
-100 FVPRDITLI
+100 FVPRDISLI

-116 GSYDMTLPWFQAG
+116 GSYDMTLPWFQIG
-129 CLLVLTAAFIVLGVL
+129 CLVVMTAVFIILGVL
-144 LPLKKA
+144 LPLKKS
-150 ENAPKKRETLVRIV
+150 EDAPKKRGALVRV
-164 GFVLC
+164 MGFVLC
-169 AAVLVSAVGLVY
+169 LAVLVGAVGLVY
-181 SSTELYNSFETTEP
+181 SSTDLYNSFETTEP

-238 VPAQDAADVN
+238 ESAPDAADVN

-274 MEVYNSLAESE
+274 MEVYNTLAEGE

-298 GGTADTEFDVV
+298 GGTADTEFDVA
-309 SGMQTNLLNPASPSL
+309 SGMQTNLLNPAAPSL
-324 TAFRTVNRN
+324 TAFRTVNRD

-339 VFGSDGYTSCFMH
+339 VFGADGYTSCFMH

-376 EDFEDAEYKGD
+376 EDFDAEYKGS
-387 WVTDESVLRMLE
+387 WVTDESVLRELI

-419 QNHMSYTED
+419 QNHMSYTAE

-460 DANALLESL
+460 DANAMLEDL
-469 TEFYSAQSEPVL
+469 TEFYSEQSEPVL

-494 NRQGYSELGLPA
+494 NRQGYAELGLPA
-506 AEIVGGED
+506 ASVTGGED
-514 PYAAYTAPVLIWCN
+514 PFAAYTAPVLFWCN
-528 DAAAEALDFENAVDA
+528 DAAAEALDFANAIEA
-543 LDLPEDGRISACYL
+543 LDLPADGRISACYL
-557 GTAVLELTGRGEV
+557 GAAVLELTGRGEV

-582 ELPVLHNGFYESAD
+582 ELPVLHNGYYESAD
-596 GVISTEPT
+596 GEITTEPT
-604 AEQSELVSRMRCWA
+604 SEEAALVSRMRCWA

-626 VD
+626 VK

>member
-1 MKRHSRPIGLLPTIL
+1 MKRHSRPVGLLTAIL
-16 LGFACSV
+16 LGLACSV
-23 VVTLFALWAHPVS
+23 VVTLFVLWAHPVS
-36 VLAMLDKMLH
+36 VLAMLGKMLR
-46 QPLILVLNWLPVAL
+46 QPLILFLNWLPIAL
-60 LIAAFAFAFRNVF
+60 LTAAFAFAFRNVF
-73 WSSAAVGAVVGVMS
+73 FSSALVGLIAGAMS
-87 LINRVKLTVRGEP
+87 LINRVKLTIRGEP
-100 FVPRDITLI
+100 FVPRDISLI

-116 GSYDMTLPWFQAG
+116 GSYDMTLPWFQIG
-129 CLLVLTAAFIVLGVL
+129 CLVVMTAVFIVLGVL
-144 LPLKKA
+144 LPLKKS
-150 ENAPKKRETLVRIV
+150 EDAPKKRGALVRV
-164 GFVLC
+164 MGFVLC
-169 AAVLVSAVGLVY
+169 LAVLVGAVGLVY
-181 SSTELYNSFETTEP
+181 SSTDLYNSFKTTEP

-223 EGFDRDEAASWETGY
+223 EGFDREEAASWEIGY
-238 VPAQDAADVN
+238 ESAPDAADVN

-274 MEVYNSLAESE
+274 MEVYNTMAEGE

-298 GGTADTEFDVV
+298 GGTADTEFDVA
-309 SGMQTNLLNPASPSL
+309 SGMQTNLLNPAAPSL
-324 TAFRTVNRN
+324 TAFRTVNRD

-339 VFGSDGYTSCFMH
+339 IFGADGYTSCFMH

-376 EDFEDAEYKGD
+376 EDFDAEYKGS
-387 WVTDESVLRMLE
+387 WVTDESVLRELI

-419 QNHMSYTED
+419 QNHMSYTAE

-460 DANALLESL
+460 DANAMLEDL
-469 TEFYSAQSEPVL
+469 TEFYSEQSEPVL

-494 NRQGYSELGLPA
+494 NRQGYAELGLPA
-506 AEIVGGED
+506 ASVTGGED
-514 PYAAYTAPVLIWCN
+514 PFAAYTAPVLFWCN
-528 DAAAEALDFENAVDA
+528 DAAAEALDFANAIEA
-543 LDLPEDGRISACYL
+543 LDLPADGRISACYL
-557 GTAVLELTGRGEV
+557 GAAVLELTGRGEV

-582 ELPVLHNGFYESAD
+582 ELPVLHNGYYESAD
-596 GVISTEPT
+596 GEITTEPT
-604 AEQSELVSRMRCWA
+604 AEEAALVSRMRCWA

-626 VD
+626 VK

>member
-1 MKRHSRPIGLLPTIL
+1 MKRHSRPVGLLTAIL
-16 LGFACSV
+16 LGLACGV
-23 VVTLFALWAHPVS
+23 VVTLFVLWAHPVS
-36 VLAMLDKMLH
+36 VLAMLGKMLR
-46 QPLILVLNWLPVAL
+46 QPLILFLNWLPIAL
-60 LIAAFAFAFRNVF
+60 LTAAFAFAFRNVF
-73 WSSAAVGAVVGVMS
+73 FSSALVGLIAGVMS
-87 LINRVKLTVRGEP
+87 IINRVKLTIRGEP
-100 FVPRDITLI
+100 FVPRDISLI

-116 GSYDMTLPWFQAG
+116 GSYDMTLPWFQIG
-129 CLLVLTAAFIVLGVL
+129 CLVVMTAVFIVLGVL
-144 LPLKKA
+144 LPLKKS
-150 ENAPKKRETLVRIV
+150 EDAPKKRGALVRV
-164 GFVLC
+164 MGFVLC
-169 AAVLVSAVGLVY
+169 LAVLVGAVGLVY
-181 SSTELYNSFETTEP
+181 SSTDLYNSFETTEP

-204 LGFVYYFCYHFSTY
+204 LGFAYYFCYHFSTY

-238 VPAQDAADVN
+238 ESAPDAADVN

-274 MEVYNSLAESE
+274 MEVYNTMAEGE

-298 GGTADTEFDVV
+298 GGTADTEFDVA
-309 SGMQTNLLNPASPSL
+309 SGMQTNLLNPAAPSL
-324 TAFRTVNRN
+324 TAFRTVNRD

-339 VFGSDGYTSCFMH
+339 IFGADGYTSCFMH

-376 EDFEDAEYKGD
+376 EDFDAEYKGS
-387 WVTDESVLRMLE
+387 WVTDESVLRELI

-419 QNHMSYTED
+419 QNHMSYTAE

-460 DANALLESL
+460 DANAMLEDL
-469 TEFYSAQSEPVL
+469 TEFYSEQSEPVL

-494 NRQGYSELGLPA
+494 NRQGYAELGLPA
-506 AEIVGGED
+506 ASVTGGED
-514 PYAAYTAPVLIWCN
+514 PFAAYTAPVLFWCN
-528 DAAAEALDFENAVDA
+528 DAAAEALDFANAIEA
-543 LDLPEDGRISACYL
+543 LDLPADGRISACYL
-557 GTAVLELTGRGEV
+557 GAVVLELTGRGEV

-582 ELPVLHNGFYESAD
+582 ELPVLHNGYYESAD
-596 GVISTEPT
+596 GEITTEPT
-604 AEQSELVSRMRCWA
+604 AEEAALVSRMRCWA

-626 VD
+626 VK

>member
-1 MKRHSRPIGLLPTIL
+1 MKRHSRPVGLLTAIL
-16 LGFACSV
+16 LGLACSV
-23 VVTLFALWAHPVS
+23 VVTLFVLWAHPVS
-36 VLAMLDKMLH
+36 VLAMLGKMLR
-46 QPLILVLNWLPVAL
+46 QPLILFLNWLPIAL
-60 LIAAFAFAFRNVF
+60 LTAAFAFAFRNVF
-73 WSSAAVGAVVGVMS
+73 FSSALVGLIAGAMS
-87 LINRVKLTVRGEP
+87 LINRVKLTIRGEP
-100 FVPRDITLI
+100 FVPRDISLI

-116 GSYDMTLPWFQAG
+116 GSYDMTLPWFQIG
-129 CLLVLTAAFIVLGVL
+129 CLVVMTAVFIVLGVL
-144 LPLKKA
+144 LPLKKS
-150 ENAPKKRETLVRIV
+150 EDAPKMRGALVRV
-164 GFVLC
+164 MGFVLC
-169 AAVLVSAVGLVY
+169 LAVLVGAVGLVY
-181 SSTELYNSFETTEP
+181 SSTDLYNSFETTEP

-238 VPAQDAADVN
+238 ESAPDAADVN

-274 MEVYNSLAESE
+274 MEVYNTLAEGE

-298 GGTADTEFDVV
+298 GGTADTEFDVA
-309 SGMQTNLLNPASPSL
+309 SGMQTNLLNPAAPSL
-324 TAFRTVNRN
+324 TAFRTVNRD

-339 VFGSDGYTSCFMH
+339 VFGADGYTSCFMH

-376 EDFEDAEYKGD
+376 EDFDAEYKGS
-387 WVTDESVLRMLE
+387 WVTDESVLRELV

-419 QNHMSYTED
+419 QNHMSYTAE

-460 DANALLESL
+460 DANAMLEDL
-469 TEFYSAQSEPVL
+469 TEFYSEQSEPVL

-494 NRQGYSELGLPA
+494 NRQGYAELGLPA
-506 AEIVGGED
+506 ASVTGGED
-514 PYAAYTAPVLIWCN
+514 PFAAYTAPVLFWCN
-528 DAAAEALDFENAVDA
+528 DAAAEALDFANAIEA
-543 LDLPEDGRISACYL
+543 LDLPADGRISACYL
-557 GTAVLELTGRGEV
+557 GAVVLELTGRGEV

-582 ELPVLHNGFYESAD
+582 ELPVLHNGYYEGAD
-596 GVISTEPT
+596 GEITTEPT
-604 AEQSELVSRMRCWA
+604 AEEAALVSRMRCWA

-626 VD
+626 VK

>member
-1 MKRHSRPIGLLPTIL
+1 MKRHSRPVGLLTAIL
-16 LGFACSV
+16 LGLACGV
-23 VVTLFALWAHPVS
+23 VVTLFVLWAHPVS
-36 VLAMLDKMLH
+36 VLAMLGKMLR
-46 QPLILVLNWLPVAL
+46 QPLILFLNWLPIAL
-60 LIAAFAFAFRNVF
+60 LTAAFAFAFRNVF
-73 WSSAAVGAVVGVMS
+73 FSSALVGLIAGAMS
-87 LINRVKLTVRGEP
+87 LINRVKLTIRGEP
-100 FVPRDITLI
+100 FVPRDISLI

-116 GSYDMTLPWFQAG
+116 GSYDMTLPWFQIG
-129 CLLVLTAAFIVLGVL
+129 CLVVMTAVFIILGVL
-144 LPLKKA
+144 LPLKKS
-150 ENAPKKRETLVRIV
+150 EDAPKKRGALVRV
-164 GFVLC
+164 MGFVLC
-169 AAVLVSAVGLVY
+169 LAVLVGAVGLVY
-181 SSTELYNSFETTEP
+181 SSTDLYNSFETTEP

-238 VPAQDAADVN
+238 ESAPDAADVN

-274 MEVYNSLAESE
+274 MEVYNTLAEGE

-298 GGTADTEFDVV
+298 GGTADTEFDVA
-309 SGMQTNLLNPASPSL
+309 SGMQTNLLNPAAPSL
-324 TAFRTVNRN
+324 TAFRTVNRD

-339 VFGSDGYTSCFMH
+339 IFGADGYTSCFMH

-376 EDFEDAEYKGD
+376 EDFDAEYKGS
-387 WVTDESVLRMLE
+387 WVTDESVLRELV

-419 QNHMSYTED
+419 QNHMSYTAE

-460 DANALLESL
+460 DANAMLEDL
-469 TEFYSAQSEPVL
+469 TEFYSEQSEPVL

-494 NRQGYSELGLPA
+494 NRQGYAELGLPA
-506 AEIVGGED
+506 ASVTGGED
-514 PYAAYTAPVLIWCN
+514 PFAAYTAPVLFWCN
-528 DAAAEALDFENAVDA
+528 DAAAEALDFANAIEA
-543 LDLPEDGRISACYL
+543 LDLPADGRISACYL
-557 GTAVLELTGRGEV
+557 GAVVLELTGRGEV

-582 ELPVLHNGFYESAD
+582 ELPVLHNGYYEGAD
-596 GVISTEPT
+596 GEITTEPT
-604 AEQSELVSRMRCWA
+604 AEEAALVSRMRCWA

-626 VD
+626 VK

>member
-1 MKRHSRPIGLLPTIL
+1 MKRHSRPVGLLTAIL
-16 LGFACSV
+16 LGLACSV
-23 VVTLFALWAHPVS
+23 VVTLFVLWAHPVS
-36 VLAMLDKMLH
+36 VLAMLGKMLR
-46 QPLILVLNWLPVAL
+46 QPLILFLNWLPIAL
-60 LIAAFAFAFRNVF
+60 LTAAFAFAFRNVF
-73 WSSAAVGAVVGVMS
+73 FSSALVGLIAGVMS
-87 LINRVKLTVRGEP
+87 IINRVKLTIRGEP
-100 FVPRDITLI
+100 FVPRDISLI

-116 GSYDMTLPWFQAG
+116 GSYDMTLPWFQIG
-129 CLLVLTAAFIVLGVL
+129 CLVVMTAVFIVLGVL
-144 LPLKKA
+144 LPLKKS
-150 ENAPKKRETLVRIV
+150 EDAPKKRGALVRV
-164 GFVLC
+164 MGFVLC
-169 AAVLVSAVGLVY
+169 LAVLVGAVGLVY
-181 SSTELYNSFETTEP
+181 SSTDLYNSFETTEP

-223 EGFDRDEAASWETGY
+223 EGFDREEAASWETGY
-238 VPAQDAADVN
+238 ESAPDAADVN

-274 MEVYNSLAESE
+274 MEVYNTLAEGE

-298 GGTADTEFDVV
+298 GGTADTEFDVA
-309 SGMQTNLLNPASPSL
+309 SGMQTNLLNPAAPSL
-324 TAFRTVNRN
+324 TAFRTVNRD

-339 VFGSDGYTSCFMH
+339 VFGADGYTSCFMH

-376 EDFEDAEYKGD
+376 EDFDAEYKGS
-387 WVTDESVLRMLE
+387 WVTDESVLRELV

-419 QNHMSYTED
+419 QNHMSYTAE

-460 DANALLESL
+460 DANAMLEDL
-469 TEFYSAQSEPVL
+469 TEFYSAQDEPVL

-494 NRQGYSELGLPA
+494 NRQGYAELGLPA
-506 AEIVGGED
+506 ANVAGGED
-514 PYAAYTAPVLIWCN
+514 PFAAYTAPVLFWCN
-528 DAAAEALDFENAVDA
+528 DAAAEALDFANAIEA
-543 LDLPEDGRISACYL
+543 LDLPADGRISACYL
-557 GTAVLELTGRGEV
+557 GAAVLELTGRGEV

-582 ELPVLHNGFYESAD
+582 ELPVLHNGYYESAD
-596 GVISTEPT
+596 GEITTEPT
-604 AEQSELVSRMRCWA
+604 AEEAALVSRMRCWA

-626 VD
+626 VK

>member
-1 MKRHSRPIGLLPTIL
+1 MKRHSRPVGLLTAIL
-16 LGFACSV
+16 LGLACSV
-23 VVTLFALWAHPVS
+23 VVTLFVLWAHPVS
-36 VLAMLDKMLH
+36 VLAMLGKMLR
-46 QPLILVLNWLPVAL
+46 QPLILFLNWLPIAL
-60 LIAAFAFAFRNVF
+60 LTAAFAFAFRNVF
-73 WSSAAVGAVVGVMS
+73 FSSALVGLIAGVMS
-87 LINRVKLTVRGEP
+87 IINRVKLTIRGEP
-100 FVPRDITLI
+100 FVPRDISLI

-116 GSYDMTLPWFQAG
+116 GSYDMTLPWFQIG
-129 CLLVLTAAFIVLGVL
+129 CLVVMTAVFIVLGVL
-144 LPLKKA
+144 LPLKKS
-150 ENAPKKRETLVRIV
+150 EDAPKKRGALVRV
-164 GFVLC
+164 MGFVLC
-169 AAVLVSAVGLVY
+169 LAVLVGAVGLVY
-181 SSTELYNSFETTEP
+181 SSTDLYNSFETTEP

-223 EGFDRDEAASWETGY
+223 EGFDREEAASWETGY
-238 VPAQDAADVN
+238 ESAPDAADVN

-274 MEVYNSLAESE
+274 MEVYNTLAEGE

-298 GGTADTEFDVV
+298 GGTADTEFDVA
-309 SGMQTNLLNPASPSL
+309 SGMQTNLLNPAAPSL
-324 TAFRTVNRN
+324 TAFRTVNRD

-339 VFGSDGYTSCFMH
+339 IFGADGYTSCFMH

-376 EDFEDAEYKGD
+376 EDFDAEYKGS
-387 WVTDESVLRMLE
+387 WVTDESVLRELV

-419 QNHMSYTED
+419 QNHMSYTAE

-460 DANALLESL
+460 DANAMLEDL
-469 TEFYSAQSEPVL
+469 TEFYSAQDEPVL

-494 NRQGYSELGLPA
+494 NRQGYAELGLPA
-506 AEIVGGED
+506 ANVAGGED
-514 PYAAYTAPVLIWCN
+514 PFAAYTAPVLFWCN
-528 DAAAEALDFENAVDA
+528 DAAAEALDFANAIEA
-543 LDLPEDGRISACYL
+543 LDLPADGRISACYL
-557 GTAVLELTGRGEV
+557 GAAVLELTGRGEV

-582 ELPVLHNGFYESAD
+582 ELPVLHNGYYESAD
-596 GVISTEPT
+596 GEITTEPT
-604 AEQSELVSRMRCWA
+604 AEEAALVSRMRCWA

-626 VD
+626 VK

>member
-1 MKRHSRPIGLLPTIL
+1 MKRHSRPVGLLTAIL
-16 LGFACSV
+16 LGLACSV
-23 VVTLFALWAHPVS
+23 VVTLFVLWAHPVS
-36 VLAMLDKMLH
+36 VLAMLGKMLR
-46 QPLILVLNWLPVAL
+46 QPLILFLNWLPIAL
-60 LIAAFAFAFRNVF
+60 LTAAFAFAFRNVF
-73 WSSAAVGAVVGVMS
+73 FSSALVGLIAGAMS
-87 LINRVKLTVRGEP
+87 LINRVKLTIRGEP
-100 FVPRDITLI
+100 FVPRDISLI

-116 GSYDMTLPWFQAG
+116 GSYDMTLPWFQIG
-129 CLLVLTAAFIVLGVL
+129 CLVVMTAVFIALGVL
-144 LPLKKA
+144 LPLKKS
-150 ENAPKKRETLVRIV
+150 EDAPKKRGALVRV
-164 GFVLC
+164 MGFVLC
-169 AAVLVSAVGLVY
+169 LAVLVGAVGLVY
-181 SSTELYNSFETTEP
+181 SSTDLYNSFETTEP

-204 LGFVYYFCYHFSTY
+204 LGFAYYFCYHFSTY

-238 VPAQDAADVN
+238 ESAPDAADVN

-274 MEVYNSLAESE
+274 MEVYNTLAEGE

-298 GGTADTEFDVV
+298 GGTADTEFDVA
-309 SGMQTNLLNPASPSL
+309 SGMQTNLLNPAAPSL
-324 TAFRTVNRN
+324 TAFRTVNRD

-339 VFGSDGYTSCFMH
+339 VFGADGYTSCFMH

-376 EDFEDAEYKGD
+376 EDFDAEYKGS
-387 WVTDESVLRMLE
+387 WVTDESVLRELV

-419 QNHMSYTED
+419 QNHMSYTAE

-460 DANALLESL
+460 DANAMLEDL
-469 TEFYSAQSEPVL
+469 TEFYSEQSEPVL

-494 NRQGYSELGLPA
+494 NRQGYAELGLPA
-506 AEIVGGED
+506 ASVTGGED
-514 PYAAYTAPVLIWCN
+514 PFAAYTAPVLFWCN
-528 DAAAEALDFENAVDA
+528 DAAAEALDFANAIEA
-543 LDLPEDGRISACYL
+543 LDLPADGRISACYL
-557 GTAVLELTGRGEV
+557 GAAVLELTGRGEV

-582 ELPVLHNGFYESAD
+582 ELPVLHNGYYESAD
-596 GVISTEPT
+596 GEITTEPT
-604 AEQSELVSRMRCWA
+604 AEEAALVSRMRCWA

-626 VD
+626 VK

>member
-1 MKRHSRPIGLLPTIL
+1 MKRHSRPVGLLTAIL
-16 LGFACSV
+16 LGLACGV
-23 VVTLFALWAHPVS
+23 VVTLFVLWAHPVS
-36 VLAMLDKMLH
+36 VLAMLGKMLR
-46 QPLILVLNWLPVAL
+46 QPLILFLNWLPIAL
-60 LIAAFAFAFRNVF
+60 LTAAFAFAFRNVF
-73 WSSAAVGAVVGVMS
+73 FSSALVGLIAGAMS
-87 LINRVKLTVRGEP
+87 LINRVKLTIRGEP
-100 FVPRDITLI
+100 FVPRDISLI

-116 GSYDMTLPWFQAG
+116 GSYDMTLPWFQIG
-129 CLLVLTAAFIVLGVL
+129 CLVVMTAVFIVLGVL
-144 LPLKKA
+144 LPLKKS
-150 ENAPKKRETLVRIV
+150 EDAPKKRGALVRV
-164 GFVLC
+164 TGFVLC
-169 AAVLVSAVGLVY
+169 LAVLVGAVGLVY
-181 SSTELYNSFETTEP
+181 SSTDLYNSFETTEP

-238 VPAQDAADVN
+238 ESAPDAADVN

-274 MEVYNSLAESE
+274 MEVYNTMAEGE

-298 GGTADTEFDVV
+298 GGTADTEFDVA
-309 SGMQTNLLNPASPSL
+309 SGMQTNLLNPAAPSL
-324 TAFRTVNRN
+324 TAFRTVNRD

-339 VFGSDGYTSCFMH
+339 IFGADGYTSCFMH

-376 EDFEDAEYKGD
+376 EDFDAEYKGS
-387 WVTDESVLRMLE
+387 WVTDESVLRELV

-419 QNHMSYTED
+419 QNHMSYTAE

-460 DANALLESL
+460 DANAMLEDL
-469 TEFYSAQSEPVL
+469 TEFYSEQSEPVL

-494 NRQGYSELGLPA
+494 NRQGYAELGLPA
-506 AEIVGGED
+506 ASVTGGED
-514 PYAAYTAPVLIWCN
+514 PFAAYTAPVLFWCN
-528 DAAAEALDFENAVDA
+528 DAAAEALDFANAIEA
-543 LDLPEDGRISACYL
+543 LDLPADGRISACYL
-557 GTAVLELTGRGEV
+557 GAAVLELTGRGEV

-582 ELPVLHNGFYESAD
+582 ELPVLHNGYYEGAD
-596 GVISTEPT
+596 GEITTEPT
-604 AEQSELVSRMRCWA
+604 AEEAALVSRMRCWA

-626 VD
+626 VK

>member
-1 MKRHSRPIGLLPTIL
+1 MKRHSRPVGLLTAIL
-16 LGFACSV
+16 LGLACSV
-23 VVTLFALWAHPVS
+23 VVTLFVLWAHPVS
-36 VLAMLDKMLH
+36 VLAMLGKMLR
-46 QPLILVLNWLPVAL
+46 QPLILFLNWLPIAL
-60 LIAAFAFAFRNVF
+60 LTAAFAFAFRNVF
-73 WSSAAVGAVVGVMS
+73 FSSALVGLIAGAMS
-87 LINRVKLTVRGEP
+87 LINRVKLTIRGEP
-100 FVPRDITLI
+100 FVPRDISLI

-116 GSYDMTLPWFQAG
+116 GSYDMTLPWFQIG
-129 CLLVLTAAFIVLGVL
+129 CLVVMTAVFIVLGVL
-144 LPLKKA
+144 LPLKKS
-150 ENAPKKRETLVRIV
+150 EDAPKKRGALVRV
-164 GFVLC
+164 MGFVLC
-169 AAVLVSAVGLVY
+169 LAVLVGAVGLVY
-181 SSTELYNSFETTEP
+181 SSTDLYNSFKTTEP

-223 EGFDRDEAASWETGY
+223 EGFDREEAASWEIGY
-238 VPAQDAADVN
+238 ESAPDAADVN

-274 MEVYNSLAESE
+274 MEVYNTLAEGE

-298 GGTADTEFDVV
+298 GGTADTEFDVA
-309 SGMQTNLLNPASPSL
+309 SGMQTNLLNPAAPSL
-324 TAFRTVNRN
+324 TAFRTVNRD

-339 VFGSDGYTSCFMH
+339 VFGADGYTSCFMH

-376 EDFEDAEYKGD
+376 EDFDAEYKGS
-387 WVTDESVLRMLE
+387 WVTDESVLRELV

-419 QNHMSYTED
+419 QNHMSYTAE

-440 TAELSPEIQ
+440 TAERSPEIR

-460 DANALLESL
+460 DANAMLEDL
-469 TEFYSAQSEPVL
+469 TEFYSEQSEPVL

-494 NRQGYSELGLPA
+494 NRQGYAELGLPA
-506 AEIVGGED
+506 ASVTGGED
-514 PYAAYTAPVLIWCN
+514 PFAAYTAPVLFWCN
-528 DAAAEALDFENAVDA
+528 DAAAEALDFANAIEA
-543 LDLPEDGRISACYL
+543 LDLPADGRISACYL
-557 GTAVLELTGRGEV
+557 GAVVLELTGRGEV

-582 ELPVLHNGFYESAD
+582 ELPVLHNGYYESAD
-596 GVISTEPT
+596 GEITTEPT
-604 AEQSELVSRMRCWA
+604 AEEAALVSRMRCWA

-626 VD
+626 VK

>member
-1 MKRHSRPIGLLPTIL
+1 MKRHSRPVGLLTAIL
-16 LGFACSV
+16 LGLACGV
-23 VVTLFALWAHPVS
+23 VVTLFVLWAHPVS
-36 VLAMLDKMLH
+36 VLAMLGKMLR
-46 QPLILVLNWLPVAL
+46 QPLILFLNWLPIAL
-60 LIAAFAFAFRNVF
+60 LTAAFAFAFRNVF
-73 WSSAAVGAVVGVMS
+73 FSSALVGLIAGAMS
-87 LINRVKLTVRGEP
+87 LINRVKLTIRGEP
-100 FVPRDITLI
+100 FVPRDISLI

-116 GSYDMTLPWFQAG
+116 GSYDMTLPWFQIG
-129 CLLVLTAAFIVLGVL
+129 CLVVMTAVFIVLGVL
-144 LPLKKA
+144 LPLKKS
-150 ENAPKKRETLVRIV
+150 EDAPKKRGALVRV
-164 GFVLC
+164 MGFVLC
-169 AAVLVSAVGLVY
+169 LAVLVGAVGLVY
-181 SSTELYNSFETTEP
+181 SSADLYNSFETTEP

-223 EGFDRDEAASWETGY
+223 EGFDREEAASWETGY
-238 VPAQDAADVN
+238 ESAPDAADVN

-274 MEVYNSLAESE
+274 MEVYNTLAEGE

-298 GGTADTEFDVV
+298 GGTADTEFDVA
-309 SGMQTNLLNPASPSL
+309 SGMQTNLLNPAAPSL
-324 TAFRTVNRN
+324 TAFRTVNRD

-339 VFGSDGYTSCFMH
+339 IFGADGYTSCFMH

-376 EDFEDAEYKGD
+376 EDFDAEYKGS
-387 WVTDESVLRMLE
+387 WVTDESVLRELV

-419 QNHMSYTED
+419 QNHMSYTAE

-460 DANALLESL
+460 DANAMLEDL
-469 TEFYSAQSEPVL
+469 TEFYSEQSEPVL

-494 NRQGYSELGLPA
+494 NRQGYAELGLPA
-506 AEIVGGED
+506 ASVTGGED
-514 PYAAYTAPVLIWCN
+514 PFAAYTAPVLFWCN
-528 DAAAEALDFENAVDA
+528 DAAAEALDFANAIEA
-543 LDLPEDGRISACYL
+543 LDLPADGRISACYL
-557 GTAVLELTGRGEV
+557 GAAVLELTGRGEV

-582 ELPVLHNGFYESAD
+582 ELPVLHNGYYESAD
-596 GVISTEPT
+596 GEITTEPT
-604 AEQSELVSRMRCWA
+604 AEEAALVSRMRCWA

-626 VD
+626 VK

>member
-1 MKRHSRPIGLLPTIL
+1 MKRHSRPVGLLTAIL
-16 LGFACSV
+16 LGLACGV
-23 VVTLFALWAHPVS
+23 VVTLFVLWAHPVS
-36 VLAMLDKMLH
+36 VLAMLGKMLR
-46 QPLILVLNWLPVAL
+46 QPLILFLNWLPIAL
-60 LIAAFAFAFRNVF
+60 LTAAFAFAFRNVF
-73 WSSAAVGAVVGVMS
+73 FSSALVGLIAGVMS
-87 LINRVKLTVRGEP
+87 IINRVKLTIRGEP
-100 FVPRDITLI
+100 FVPRDISLI

-116 GSYDMTLPWFQAG
+116 GSYDMTLPWFQIG
-129 CLLVLTAAFIVLGVL
+129 CLVVMTAVFIALGVL
-144 LPLKKA
+144 LPLKKS
-150 ENAPKKRETLVRIV
+150 EDAPKKRGALVRV
-164 GFVLC
+164 TGFVLC
-169 AAVLVSAVGLVY
+169 LAVLVGAVGLVY
-181 SSTELYNSFETTEP
+181 SSTDLYNSFETTEP

-204 LGFVYYFCYHFSTY
+204 LGFAYYFCYHFSTY

-238 VPAQDAADVN
+238 ESAPDAADVN
-248 VVFVMNEAFSDILN
+248 VVFVMDEAFSDILN

-274 MEVYNSLAESE
+274 MEVYNTLAEGE

-298 GGTADTEFDVV
+298 GGTADTEFDVA
-309 SGMQTNLLNPASPSL
+309 SGMQTNLLNPAAPSL
-324 TAFRTVNRN
+324 TAFRTVNRD

-339 VFGSDGYTSCFMH
+339 IFGADGYTSCFMH

-376 EDFEDAEYKGD
+376 EDFDAEYKGS
-387 WVTDESVLRMLE
+387 WVTDESVLRELV

-419 QNHMSYTED
+419 QNHMSYTAE

-460 DANALLESL
+460 DANAMLEDL
-469 TEFYSAQSEPVL
+469 TEFYSEQSEPVL

-494 NRQGYSELGLPA
+494 NRQGYAELGLPA
-506 AEIVGGED
+506 ASVTGGED
-514 PYAAYTAPVLIWCN
+514 PFAAYTAPVLFWCN
-528 DAAAEALDFENAVDA
+528 DAAAEALDFANAIEA
-543 LDLPEDGRISACYL
+543 LDLPADGRISACYL
-557 GTAVLELTGRGEV
+557 GAAVLELTGRGEV

-582 ELPVLHNGFYESAD
+582 ELPVLHNGYYESAD
-596 GVISTEPT
+596 GEITTEPT
-604 AEQSELVSRMRCWA
+604 AEEAALVSRMRCWA

-626 VD
+626 VK

>member
-1 MKRHSRPIGLLPTIL
+1 MKRHSRPVGLLTAIL
-16 LGFACSV
+16 LGLACSV
-23 VVTLFALWAHPVS
+23 VVTLFVLWAHPVS
-36 VLAMLDKMLH
+36 VLAMLGKMLR
-46 QPLILVLNWLPVAL
+46 QPLILFLNWLPIAL
-60 LIAAFAFAFRNVF
+60 LTAAFAFAFRNVF
-73 WSSAAVGAVVGVMS
+73 FSSALVGLIAGAMS
-87 LINRVKLTVRGEP
+87 LINRVKLTIRGEP
-100 FVPRDITLI
+100 FVPRDISLI

-116 GSYDMTLPWFQAG
+116 GSYDMTLPWFQIG
-129 CLLVLTAAFIVLGVL
+129 CLVVMTAVFIALGVL
-144 LPLKKA
+144 LPLKKS
-150 ENAPKKRETLVRIV
+150 EDAPKKRGALVRV
-164 GFVLC
+164 TGFVRCL
-169 AAVLVSAVGLVY
+169 AVLVGAVGLVY
-181 SSTELYNSFETTEP
+181 SSTDLYNSFKTTEP

-223 EGFDRDEAASWETGY
+223 EGFDREEAASWEIGY
-238 VPAQDAADVN
+238 ESAPDAADVN

-274 MEVYNSLAESE
+274 MEVYNTMAEGE

-298 GGTADTEFDVV
+298 GGTADTEFDVA
-309 SGMQTNLLNPASPSL
+309 SGMQTNLLNPAAPSL
-324 TAFRTVNRN
+324 TAFRTVNRD

-339 VFGSDGYTSCFMH
+339 VFGADGYTSCFMH

-376 EDFEDAEYKGD
+376 EDFDAEYKGS
-387 WVTDESVLRMLE
+387 WVTDESVLRELV

-419 QNHMSYTED
+419 QNHMSYTAE

-460 DANALLESL
+460 DANAMLEDL
-469 TEFYSAQSEPVL
+469 TEFYSEQSEPVL

-494 NRQGYSELGLPA
+494 NRQGYAELGLPA
-506 AEIVGGED
+506 ASVTGGED
-514 PYAAYTAPVLIWCN
+514 PFAAYTAPVLFWCN
-528 DAAAEALDFENAVDA
+528 DAAAEALDFANAIEA
-543 LDLPEDGRISACYL
+543 LDLPADGRISACYL
-557 GTAVLELTGRGEV
+557 GAVVLELTGRGEV

-582 ELPVLHNGFYESAD
+582 ELPVLHNGYYESAD
-596 GVISTEPT
+596 GEITTEPT
-604 AEQSELVSRMRCWA
+604 AEEAALVSRMRCWA

-626 VD
+626 VK

>member
-1 MKRHSRPIGLLPTIL
+1 MKRHSRPVGLLTAIL
-16 LGFACSV
+16 LGLACGV
-23 VVTLFALWAHPVS
+23 VVTLFVLWAHPVS
-36 VLAMLDKMLH
+36 VLAMLGKMLR
-46 QPLILVLNWLPVAL
+46 QPLILFLNWLPIAL
-60 LIAAFAFAFRNVF
+60 LTAAFAFAFRNVF
-73 WSSAAVGAVVGVMS
+73 FSSALVGLIAGVMS
-87 LINRVKLTVRGEP
+87 IINRVKLTIRGEP
-100 FVPRDITLI
+100 FVPRDISLI

-116 GSYDMTLPWFQAG
+116 GSYDMTLPWFQIG
-129 CLLVLTAAFIVLGVL
+129 CLVVMTAVFIALGVL
-144 LPLKKA
+144 LPLKKS
-150 ENAPKKRETLVRIV
+150 EDAPKKRGALVRV
-164 GFVLC
+164 TGFVLC
-169 AAVLVSAVGLVY
+169 LAVLVGAVGLVY
-181 SSTELYNSFETTEP
+181 SSTDLYNSFETTEP

-238 VPAQDAADVN
+238 ESAPDAADVN

-274 MEVYNSLAESE
+274 MEVYNTLAEGE

-298 GGTADTEFDVV
+298 GGTADTEFDVA
-309 SGMQTNLLNPASPSL
+309 SGMQTNLLNPAAPSL
-324 TAFRTVNRN
+324 TAFRTVNRD

-339 VFGSDGYTSCFMH
+339 VFGADGYTSCFMH

-376 EDFEDAEYKGD
+376 EDFDAEYKGS
-387 WVTDESVLRMLE
+387 WVTDESVLRELV

-419 QNHMSYTED
+419 QNHMSYTAE

-460 DANALLESL
+460 DANAMLEDL
-469 TEFYSAQSEPVL
+469 TEFYSEQSEPVL

-494 NRQGYSELGLPA
+494 NRQGYAELGLPA
-506 AEIVGGED
+506 ASVTGGED
-514 PYAAYTAPVLIWCN
+514 PFAAYTAPVLFWCN
-528 DAAAEALDFENAVDA
+528 DAAAEALDFANAIEA
-543 LDLPEDGRISACYL
+543 LDLPADGRISACYL
-557 GTAVLELTGRGEV
+557 GAAVLELTGRGEV

-582 ELPVLHNGFYESAD
+582 ELPVLHNGYYESAD
-596 GVISTEPT
+596 GEITTEPT
-604 AEQSELVSRMRCWA
+604 AEEAALVSRMRCWA

-626 VD
+626 VK

>member
-1 MKRHSRPIGLLPTIL
+1 MKRHSRPVGLLTAIL
-16 LGFACSV
+16 LGLACSV

-36 VLAMLDKMLH
+36 VLAMLGKMLR
-46 QPLILVLNWLPVAL
+46 QPLILFLNWLPIAL
-60 LIAAFAFAFRNVF
+60 LTAAFAFAFRNVF
-73 WSSAAVGAVVGVMS
+73 FSSALVGLIAGAMS
-87 LINRVKLTVRGEP
+87 IINRVKLTIRGEP
-100 FVPRDITLI
+100 FVPRDISLI

-116 GSYDMTLPWFQAG
+116 GSYDMTLPWFQIG
-129 CLLVLTAAFIVLGVL
+129 CLVVMTAVFIALGVL
-144 LPLKKA
+144 LPLKKS
-150 ENAPKKRETLVRIV
+150 EDAPKKRGALVRV
-164 GFVLC
+164 TGFVLC
-169 AAVLVSAVGLVY
+169 LAVLVGAVGLVY
-181 SSTELYNSFETTEP
+181 SSTDLYNSFETTEP

-238 VPAQDAADVN
+238 ESAPDAADVN

-274 MEVYNSLAESE
+274 MEVYNTLAEGE

-298 GGTADTEFDVV
+298 GGTADTEFDVA
-309 SGMQTNLLNPASPSL
+309 SGMQTNLLNPAAPSL
-324 TAFRTVNRN
+324 TAFRTVNRD

-339 VFGSDGYTSCFMH
+339 VFGADGYTSCFMH

-376 EDFEDAEYKGD
+376 EDFDAEYKGS
-387 WVTDESVLRMLE
+387 WVTDESVLRELV

-419 QNHMSYTED
+419 QNHMSYTAE

-460 DANALLESL
+460 DANAMLEDL
-469 TEFYSAQSEPVL
+469 TEFYSEQSEPVL

-494 NRQGYSELGLPA
+494 NRQGYAELGLPA
-506 AEIVGGED
+506 ASVTGGED
-514 PYAAYTAPVLIWCN
+514 PFAAYTAPVLFWCN
-528 DAAAEALDFENAVDA
+528 DAAAEALDFANAIEA
-543 LDLPEDGRISACYL
+543 LDLPADGRISACYL
-557 GTAVLELTGRGEV
+557 GAAVLELTGRGEV

-582 ELPVLHNGFYESAD
+582 ELPVLHNGYYESAD
-596 GVISTEPT
+596 GEITTEPT
-604 AEQSELVSRMRCWA
+604 AEEAALVSRMRCWA

-626 VD
+626 VK

>member
-1 MKRHSRPIGLLPTIL
+1 MKRHSRPVGLLTAIL
-16 LGFACSV
+16 LGLACGV
-23 VVTLFALWAHPVS
+23 VVTLFVLWAHPVS
-36 VLAMLDKMLH
+36 VLAMLGKMLR
-46 QPLILVLNWLPVAL
+46 QPLILFLNWLPIAL
-60 LIAAFAFAFRNVF
+60 LTAAFAFAFRNVF
-73 WSSAAVGAVVGVMS
+73 FSSALVGLIAGAMS
-87 LINRVKLTVRGEP
+87 LINRVKLTIRGEP
-100 FVPRDITLI
+100 FVPRDISLI

-116 GSYDMTLPWFQAG
+116 GSYDMTLPWFQIG
-129 CLLVLTAAFIVLGVL
+129 CLVVMTAVFIALGVL
-144 LPLKKA
+144 LPLKKS
-150 ENAPKKRETLVRIV
+150 EDAPKKRGALVRV
-164 GFVLC
+164 MGFVLC
-169 AAVLVSAVGLVY
+169 LAVLVGAVGLVY
-181 SSTELYNSFETTEP
+181 SSTDLYNSFETTEP

-238 VPAQDAADVN
+238 ESAPDAADVN

-274 MEVYNSLAESE
+274 MEVYNTLAEGE

-298 GGTADTEFDVV
+298 GGTADTEFDVA
-309 SGMQTNLLNPASPSL
+309 SGMQTNLLNPAAPSL
-324 TAFRTVNRN
+324 TAFRTVNRD

-339 VFGSDGYTSCFMH
+339 VFGADGYTSCFMH

-376 EDFEDAEYKGD
+376 EDFDAEYKGS
-387 WVTDESVLRMLE
+387 WVTDESVLRELV

-419 QNHMSYTED
+419 QNHMSYTAE

-460 DANALLESL
+460 DANAMLEDL
-469 TEFYSAQSEPVL
+469 TEFYSEQSEPVL

-494 NRQGYSELGLPA
+494 NRQGYAELGLPA
-506 AEIVGGED
+506 ASVTGGED
-514 PYAAYTAPVLIWCN
+514 PFAAYTAPVLFWCN
-528 DAAAEALDFENAVDA
+528 DAAAEALDFANAIEA
-543 LDLPEDGRISACYL
+543 LDLPADGRISACYL
-557 GTAVLELTGRGEV
+557 GAVVLELTGRGEV

-582 ELPVLHNGFYESAD
+582 ELPVLHNGYYESAD
-596 GVISTEPT
+596 GEITTEPT
-604 AEQSELVSRMRCWA
+604 AEEAALVSRMRCWA

-626 VD
+626 VK